1 MLRAVGEVIGENWC
15 IRSAAEKYGLKSS
28 MTPCRYVKQARE
40 HGLENFQFGYNI
52 KRQIFSDAQELQPQY
67 YILKASHIY
76 FGLSPKEVRKLT
88 YECAVDFKITV
99 PKVWQENQSASADW
113 FTGFKKRHSEL
124 SIRALEPTGL
134 SRATSFNGENVK
146 LFFSKLAEV
155 IDRGQLGPE
164 QI

>member
-1 MLRAVGEVIGENWC
+1 MFAQDRI
-15 IRSAAEKYGLKSS
+15 KSS
-28 MTPCRYVKQARE
+28 MALCRYVKQARE

-52 KRQIFSDAQELQPQY
+52 KRQIFSDAKEIQLQD
-67 YILKASHIY
+67 YILKASHIS

-99 PKVWQENQSASADW
+99 PKLWQENQSGGADW
-113 FTGFKKRHSEL
+113 FTGFMKRHSEL
-124 SIRALEPTGL
+124 STGTLEPTGL
-134 SRATSFNGENVK
+134 SRPTSFNGENVK